1 MLRKIGEVSLPSH
14 STGGFDHADV
24 HSQSGKLFVAHT
36 ANGTV
41 EVVDG
46 ERLVHLKT
54 IPGCPEASGV
64 ICAQDEGLVF
74 AASRGSGKVLVLD
87 ALQDTVIRD
96 VPTGPRPNGLA
107 WDSLRKHLLV
117 ADVEDN
123 RARIFDTHSGM
134 ELGALQLRGRP
145 RWCAYDRTSDAF
157 LVNIREPAG
166 LCIFDPR
173 SMSQAAFIPVSSPG
187 PHGLDIA
194 QGEGRAYIACDGKSL
209 VVLDFIQRKEV
220 ASIPIAGGPDAI
232 WYNPKK
238 RRLYCAIGDPG
249 VVDVLD
255 TGRLTLVEQLKTEV
269 GAHTVAFDNLRQRLF
284 VFLPTSCRAL
294 VFEEE

>member
-1 MLRKIGEVSLPSH
+1 MKKVGEVSLPSH
-14 STGGFDHADV
+14 SSGGFDHADV
-24 HSQSGKLFVAHT
+24 HNQSGKLFIAHT

-64 ICAQDEGLVF
+64 ICAQEEGLVF
-74 AASRGSGKVLVLD
+74 AASRGSGKVLVIEATHNTTLREV
-87 ALQDTVIRD
+87 T
-96 VPTGPRPNGLA
+96 TGPRPNGLA
-107 WDSLRKHLLV
+107 WDTLRRRLLV

-123 RARIFDTHSGM
+123 RARVIDPRSGM
-134 ELGALQLRGRP
+134 EHGALQLRGRP

-166 LCIFDPR
+166 CCIIDPS
-173 SMSQAAFIPVSSPG
+173 SMSETAFIPVSSPG

-194 QGEGRAYIACDGKSL
+194 TGEGRAFIACDGEALIVMDL
-209 VVLDFIQRKEV
+209 VRKKEV
-220 ASIPIAGGPDAI
+220 ASVPIAGGPDAI

-249 VVDVLD
+249 VIDVLD
-255 TGRLTLVEQLKTEV
+255 TSRMTVDEQLRTEN
-269 GAHTVAFDNLRQRLF
+269 GAHTIAFDNSRQLLY

-294 VFEEE
+294 VYEET